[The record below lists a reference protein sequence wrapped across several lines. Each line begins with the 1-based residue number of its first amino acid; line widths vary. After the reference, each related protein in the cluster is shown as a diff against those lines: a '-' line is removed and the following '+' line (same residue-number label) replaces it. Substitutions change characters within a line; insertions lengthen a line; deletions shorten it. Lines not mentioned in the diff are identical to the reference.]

1 MKKFVSILFRAHKYT
16 GILVSA
22 LFMMWFIT
30 GLVLIYHPYPRLSE
44 ELYNSH
50 KEVLTASLPELYSI
64 QDRVEGKIQSL
75 KLWQFQGQTR
85 LDVKTSEK
93 MYKLLADTLDRVINI
108 DYKCVEKVAKQWTD
122 APVIKVD
129 TLHKRQQWVLYSKYE
144 KELPIY
150 KFHFDDG
157 YKSHL
162 FVSGKSADVLQLT
175 TAKDRFWAYLGA
187 IPHKLYFPF
196 LRRNTDV
203 WMDTVVVGGSVCFAA
218 ALTGFIYG
226 LYLFIRRKR
235 VKGSW
240 GNPFRKRWQ
249 RIHFTFGLLFGIFTI
264 AWGVSGIF
272 SMSRVPQWIIKTQ
285 APHTFDKTRLWGKN
299 LLPIDEYKLS
309 FNKVK
314 EIYPQLK
321 EIKLARFARIPA
333 YIIIE
338 GANTRYLDASEEDV
352 KILEIPQSEIVEGFE
367 NMYGKDV
374 PVKVSLLE
382 EYDNYYVNLRKTYEL
397 PVYKVEVDNS
407 DRELYYV
414 SPSDGYIK
422 YMNKNK
428 KADKWLFS
436 GIHYLNVPWLINR
449 PVIWNISIWF
459 LCCGCAVVCLSGVVL
474 GIKSILK
481 RK

>member
-22 LFMMWFIT
+22 LFLMWFIT

-85 LDVKTSEK
+85 IDVKTSEK

-150 KFHFDDG
+150 KFHFDDE
-157 YKSHL
+157 YKSQL
-162 FVSGKSADVLQLT
+162 FVSGKSAEVLQLT

-203 WMDTVVVGGSVCFAA
+203 WMDTGVVGGSVCFAA
-218 ALTGFIYG
+218 ALT
-226 LYLFIRRKR
+226 
-235 VKGSW
+235 
-240 GNPFRKRWQ
+240 
-249 RIHFTFGLLFGIFTI
+249 
-264 AWGVSGIF
+264 
-272 SMSRVPQWIIKTQ
+272 
-285 APHTFDKTRLWGKN
+285 
-299 LLPIDEYKLS
+299 
-309 FNKVK
+309 
-314 EIYPQLK
+314 
-321 EIKLARFARIPA
+321 
-333 YIIIE
+333 
-338 GANTRYLDASEEDV
+338 
-352 KILEIPQSEIVEGFE
+352 
-367 NMYGKDV
+367 
-374 PVKVSLLE
+374 
-382 EYDNYYVNLRKTYEL
+382 
-397 PVYKVEVDNS
+397 
-407 DRELYYV
+407 
-414 SPSDGYIK
+414 
-422 YMNKNK
+422 
-428 KADKWLFS
+428 
-436 GIHYLNVPWLINR
+436 
-449 PVIWNISIWF
+449 
-459 LCCGCAVVCLSGVVL
+459 
-474 GIKSILK
+474 
-481 RK
+481 